1 MKDYDDIFKQ
11 RLEGYEMK
19 LPSSDRD
26 DFLNRKATRERY
38 ARRRRNIL
46 GLAVGLPAAA
56 AILCSVLLTIHIL
69 SRPDSL
75 TKVGG
80 IDPSALGLPS
90 TYNGL
95 EIRYSIDYI
104 LLEMYQNHSS
114 EVFFLPVSAG
124 DTITGII
131 SRYIDSEYLPF
142 KGVYVDEFDPYGRV
156 VQQTL
161 TNQDGIFAFA
171 IKDPKDSI
179 LIHADGYESIK
190 FEPFRLSGQIGSI
203 LLGKTDEVYMVVQVQ
218 PEFPGG
224 QQAMRNYISNN
235 LVYPVQAVKDGI
247 KGRVL
252 VSFIVEKDGSITNPE
267 IVKSVHP
274 LLDAEALRL
283 VTNMPKWT
291 PGIHLGFPRRVKYTI
306 PVNFRLDHITNQD
319 PVVTGNDSVT
329 EDIMASTDDVLF

>member
-1 MKDYDDIFKQ
+1 MKDFDDIFKE

-19 LPSSDRD
+19 LPASDRD
-26 DFLNRKATRERY
+26 AFLNRKATRERF
-38 ARRRRNIL
+38 AHRRRNIL
-46 GLAVGLPAAA
+46 SLAVGLPAAA
-56 AILCSVLLTIHIL
+56 VILCTVLLSIHFL
-69 SRPDSL
+69 SRTDSN
-75 TKVGG
+75 KGY

-104 LLEMYQNHSS
+104 LSEQYQNHSS
-114 EVFFLPVSAG
+114 EVIFLPVSAG

-131 SRYIDSEYLPF
+131 SRYTDSEYSPF
-142 KGVYVDEFDPYGRV
+142 KDVSVDELDRYGRV
-156 VQQTL
+156 VQHTL
-161 TNQDGIFAFA
+161 TNQDGLFAFA
-171 IKDPKDSI
+171 IRDPKDSV
-179 LIHADGYESIK
+179 LIHAEGYESIK
-190 FEPFRLSGQIGSI
+190 IEPFRLSGQIGSI
-203 LLGKTDEVYMVVQVQ
+203 LLGKVDEIYMVVQVQ

-224 QQAMRNYISNN
+224 HEAMRNYITEN
-235 LVYPVQAVKDGI
+235 LVYPAQAMRDSI

-306 PVNFRLDHITNQD
+306 PVNFRL
-319 PVVTGNDSVT
+319 ND
-329 EDIMASTDDVLF
+329 

>member
-1 MKDYDDIFKQ
+1 MKDFDDIFKD
-11 RLEGYEMK
+11 RLEDYEMK
-19 LPSSDRD
+19 LPATDRD
-26 DFLNRKATRERY
+26 AFLNMKATHERF

-56 AILCSVLLTIHIL
+56 AILCSVLLTTHIL

-75 TKVGG
+75 TNVGG

-104 LLEMYQNHSS
+104 LLEKDQNHS

-131 SRYIDSEYLPF
+131 SRNIDSEYLPF

-161 TNQDGIFAFA
+161 TNQDGLFAFA

-179 LIHADGYESIK
+179 LIHADGYEPIK

-203 LLGKTDEVYMVVQVQ
+203 LLSKTDEVYRVVQVQ

-224 QQAMRNYISNN
+224 QEAMRNYISKN
-235 LVYPVQAVKDGI
+235 LVYPAQAMKDSI
-247 KGRVL
+247 KGRVI

-267 IVKSVHP
+267 ILKSVHP

-291 PGIHLGFPRRVKYTI
+291 PGKHLGFPIRVQYSI
-306 PVNFRLDHITNQD
+306 PVRFRLD
-319 PVVTGNDSVT
+319 
-329 EDIMASTDDVLF
+329 

>member
-1 MKDYDDIFKQ
+1 MKQFEDIFKD
-11 RLEGYEMK
+11 RLEDYEMK
-19 LPSSDRD
+19 LPTSDRD
-26 DFLNRKATRERY
+26 AFLNMKATHERF

-56 AILCSVLLTIHIL
+56 AILCSVLLTTHIL

-80 IDPSALGLPS
+80 IDPSALELPS

-104 LLEMYQNHSS
+104 LLEKDQNHS

-131 SRYIDSEYLPF
+131 SRNIDSEYLPF
-142 KGVYVDEFDPYGRV
+142 KGVYVDEFDRYGRV
-156 VQQTL
+156 VQQTR
-161 TNQDGIFAFA
+161 TNQDGLFAFA

-224 QQAMRNYISNN
+224 QEAMRNYISNN
-235 LVYPVQAVKDGI
+235 LVYPAQAMKDGI

-267 IVKSVHP
+267 ILKSVHP

-291 PGIHLGFPRRVKYTI
+291 PGMHLGFPRRVKYTI
-306 PVNFRLDHITNQD
+306 PINFRLD
-319 PVVTGNDSVT
+319 
-329 EDIMASTDDVLF
+329 

>member
-1 MKDYDDIFKQ
+1 MKQWEDRIKD
-11 RLEGYEMK
+11 RLDGYEMK
-19 LPSSDRD
+19 LPASDRD
-26 DFLNRKATRERY
+26 AFLNRKETRERF

-46 GLAVGLPAAA
+46 SLAVGLPAAA
-56 AILCSVLLTIHIL
+56 AILCSIFLTIHIL
-69 SRPDSL
+69 SRPDSIN
-75 TKVGG
+75 KVGD
-80 IDPSALGLPS
+80 IDPSALELPS

-95 EIRYSIDYI
+95 EIIYSIDYI
-104 LLEMYQNHSS
+104 LEDKEQYLNRNSKTK
-114 EVFFLPVSAG
+114 FLPVSPG

-131 SRYIDSEYLPF
+131 SRYIDSDYLPF
-142 KGVYVDEFDPYGRV
+142 KGVRVDEFDRYGRV

-161 TNQDGIFAFA
+161 TNQDGLFAFA

-224 QQAMRNYISNN
+224 QEAMRNYISKN
-235 LVYPVQAVKDGI
+235 LVYPAQAIKDGI

-267 IVKSVHP
+267 ILKSVHP

-291 PGIHLGFPRRVKYTI
+291 PGMHLGFPRRVKYTI
-306 PVNFRLDHITNQD
+306 PINFRLD
-319 PVVTGNDSVT
+319 
-329 EDIMASTDDVLF
+329 

>member
-1 MKDYDDIFKQ
+1 MKDFDNIFKD
-11 RLEGYEMK
+11 RLEDYEMK
-19 LPSSDRD
+19 LPSSDHD
-26 DFLNRKATRERY
+26 AFLNMKATHERF

-56 AILCSVLLTIHIL
+56 AILCSVLLTTHIL

-75 TKVGG
+75 TKVGD

-104 LLEMYQNHSS
+104 LLEKDQNHS

-131 SRYIDSEYLPF
+131 SRNIDSEYLPF
-142 KGVYVDEFDPYGRV
+142 KGVYVDEFDRYGRV

-161 TNQDGIFAFA
+161 TNQDGLFAFA

-203 LLGKTDEVYMVVQVQ
+203 LLGKTDEVYMVVHVQ

-224 QQAMRNYISNN
+224 QEAMRNYISDN
-235 LVYPVQAVKDGI
+235 LVYPAQAMKDGI

-267 IVKSVHP
+267 ILKSVHP

-291 PGIHLGFPRRVKYTI
+291 PGKHLGFPRRVKYTI
-306 PVNFRLDHITNQD
+306 PINFRLD
-319 PVVTGNDSVT
+319 
-329 EDIMASTDDVLF
+329 